1 MALAKCIL
9 QKDKEPSIKRY
20 HPWIFSGAVKSIEPK
35 PEEGDLLDVYSCSGE
50 YLCTG
55 YYQIGSISVRILTFK
70 KEEIDYSFWKTKITN
85 AFKARLAMRFV
96 DNDETTAYRLVSAE
110 GDGLPGLIIDYYDGV
125 AVCQFHTVGMYL
137 VRDHICNA
145 LKDVLGLRLA
155 GVYNKSSDTLPFK
168 AKVSHLD
175 EALWGDVS
183 PRVILEHNCQFEVNW
198 LEGQKT
204 GFFLDQRE
212 NRRLVELYSKGR
224 SVLNTFC
231 YTGGFSVYA
240 IRGGATKVVSVDSSQ
255 KAIDLTN
262 ENVSLNFGMKASHHE
277 AIAIDAFEYLKDID
291 NKFDLIILDPP
302 AFAKH
307 NNVLE
312 NALQAYKRMNAR
324 AIKAIK
330 PGGILFTFSCS
341 QVVSKE
347 NFRKSVF
354 AAATNSGRE
363 VRVLHQLTQP
373 ADHSFSIYHPEGEYL
388 KGLILYVE

>member
-1 MALAKCIL
+1 MEPSKCIL
-9 QKDKEPSIKRY
+9 HKGKEPSIKRY

-35 PEEGDLLDVYSCSGE
+35 PKEGQIVEVYSSDNE

-55 YYQIGSISVRILTFK
+55 YYQVGSISVRILTFRN
-70 KEEIDYSFWKTKITN
+70 ETIDYTFWKKRIAEAFKTRMAMGLIDNEATN
-85 AFKARLAMRFV
+85 AFRLI
-96 DNDETTAYRLVSAE
+96 SAE
-110 GDGLPGLIIDYYDGV
+110 GDNMPGLIVDYYDGV

-137 VRDHICNA
+137 VREEICRA
-145 LKDVLGLRLA
+145 LQETLGHRLT
-155 GVYNKSSDTLPFK
+155 GIYNKRSDTLPFK
-168 AKVSHLD
+168 ADVSHTD

-183 PRVILEHNCQFEVNW
+183 PRVILENNCKFEVNW

-212 NRRLVELYSKGR
+212 NRALVERYAKGR

-262 ENVSLNFGMKASHHE
+262 ANVQLNFGMKAPNHS
-277 AIAIDAFEYLKDID
+277 AITVDALDYLKEID
-291 NKFDLIILDPP
+291 NQFDLIILDPP

-312 NALQAYKRMNAR
+312 NALQAYKRMNAKAIR
-324 AIKAIK
+324 AIR
-330 PGGILFTFSCS
+330 PGGILFTFSSS
-341 QVVSKE
+341 QVVIRE
-347 NFRKSVF
+347 NFRKSEF
-354 AAATNSGRE
+354 AAPANVGRT
-363 VRVLHQLTQP
+363 VNT
-373 ADHSFSIYHPEGEYL
+373 
-388 KGLILYVE
+388 